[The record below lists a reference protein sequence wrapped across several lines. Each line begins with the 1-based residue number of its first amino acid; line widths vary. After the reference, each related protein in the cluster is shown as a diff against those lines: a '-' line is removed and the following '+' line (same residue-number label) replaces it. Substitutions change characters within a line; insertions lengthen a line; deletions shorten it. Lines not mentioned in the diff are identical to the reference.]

1 VSVSP
6 CALARAHRGLISCR
20 LGAKWKRLKA
30 QEGVSKQHGG
40 DAAPMQS
47 EAKSNCC
54 AGLASL
60 IDGASIRW
68 TWSRSGQVAPDH
80 DLISLFDRDLFGKP
94 VPAFPNPAAGL
105 T

>member
-60 IDGASIRW
+60 IDGGIHFA
-68 TWSRSGQVAPDH
+68 GHGH
-80 DLISLFDRDLFGKP
+80 DPVKSHRTMISSPCLIVIFLENRFLLFRIPLQD
-94 VPAFPNPAAGL
+94 
-105 T
+105 